1 MRLTNLAREESWDR
15 HRGEKNGKPRPNRGE
30 TTEREYMVSAMIV
43 QSAFYS
49 GFLMKITLPLIYLRV
64 KTTIDCDRF

>member
-1 MRLTNLAREESWDR
+1 
-15 HRGEKNGKPRPNRGE
+15 
-30 TTEREYMVSAMIV
+30 MVSAIIV

-64 KTTIDCDRF
+64 KTAIDCNRVNFNASDTFKQQRSETV